1 MKPSHQPDRRR
12 ASLPAILL
20 VLALVLAPFGLAPGH
35 ASATGSNYYV
45 NSASGNDG
53 NSGTSS
59 SSPWKTL
66 APVNGRSFG
75 AGDVINLARGSSWTG
90 GGGNT
95 ATLTINGSG
104 ASGSPIT
111 LQPYGSGAAP
121 LLRNPSTGYSQGVL
135 VKGSWVVVQGLL
147 VREAREAGIKLQAG
161 ADHVVVQDNEVTASG
176 AGVQTDS
183 QYNLITRNYLHDL
196 TMVVNTPGGDDDYGA
211 SGVLVKG
218 PNNEVSYNRIVNCKA
233 PSSDYGSDGSA
244 VEFYNTVD
252 NSSIHHN
259 YSLNALSFNE
269 IGGGS
274 ARNVKIAY
282 NLIVGSSPVEVIHA
296 SDGFASVV
304 SNLQFANNTIVN
316 TAGSYS
322 AFWIGGSLS
331 GASALVMRNNIF
343 YGAYQILMDSSSAFT
358 HDHNLFNLTGGG
370 RLNFNLGTGERQVDP
385 LFANLG
391 GADYQLQ
398 SASPAI
404 NTGASP
410 LLYGTDYDGC
420 AVPSGAGPDIGA
432 YEYGGA
438 AAQPTP
444 TAPAPTATATQPPAS
459 GPAMIDNMEGYASDA
474 AIQGAWPVANG
485 TQISLA
491 RSTVNKLSGSYGMSY
506 AYTMGTNNYG
516 GVNHPFNTAANWS
529 GQAGL
534 AFYLKPDGSGRS
546 LHVQF
551 MEAAGEYWEKSLVLS
566 GTAATT
572 VYLPFSGFAHP
583 SWYGGGTEANGVV
596 DLGAIGQIAIF
607 VNQDGTPTGSGTI
620 YLDDIQARSGA
631 LSSPTPTPAP
641 TQPAPTQPPAPTAT
655 AAPTQPPAPTAT
667 PAPSNLID
675 NGSFESNQSQWTLK
689 LTDPAA
695 GRLSRDNHAACDGR
709 SSAKVAISK
718 SSTDWHL
725 QLRQDNLTL
734 VAGRQY
740 TVSFCA
746 RASANRSIGF
756 VVQQMNDPYTPYSE
770 QSASL
775 NDAWQTF
782 SYTFAP
788 GQDDSVFLG
797 FNLAGDTG
805 TVWIDGVSLK

>member
-1 MKPSHQPDRRR
+1 MKETYLSGQQRDFWL
-12 ASLPAILL
+12 ALAF

-438 AAQPTP
+438 AQPPPGPTP
-444 TAPAPTATATQPPAS
+444 PP
-459 GPAMIDNMEGYASDA
+459 
-474 AIQGAWPVANG
+474 
-485 TQISLA
+485 
-491 RSTVNKLSGSYGMSY
+491 
-506 AYTMGTNNYG
+506 
-516 GVNHPFNTAANWS
+516 
-529 GQAGL
+529 
-534 AFYLKPDGSGRS
+534 
-546 LHVQF
+546 
-551 MEAAGEYWEKSLVLS
+551 
-566 GTAATT
+566 
-572 VYLPFSGFAHP
+572 
-583 SWYGGGTEANGVV
+583 
-596 DLGAIGQIAIF
+596 
-607 VNQDGTPTGSGTI
+607 
-620 YLDDIQARSGA
+620 
-631 LSSPTPTPAP
+631 PTPTPAP
-641 TQPAPTQPPAPTAT
+641 PPTSGEMLQ
-655 AAPTQPPAPTAT
+655 
-667 PAPSNLID
+667 
-675 NGSFESNQSQWTLK
+675 NGSFENSTGPWILQLNPGSNASLAVDSGSKMVGSSSARLSNLTG
-689 LTDPAA
+689 TDPNFTHYIQF
-695 GRLSRDNHAACDGR
+695 RQDNVNVSGGKKYELVFYAR
-709 SSAKVAISK
+709 SSANR
-718 SSTDWHL
+718 TL
-725 QLRQDNLTL
+725 QAVVQKEGTPYTIYGDQTVNLTT
-734 VAGRQY
+734 G
-740 TVSFCA
+740 
-746 RASANRSIGF
+746 
-756 VVQQMNDPYTPYSE
+756 
-770 QSASL
+770 
-775 NDAWQTF
+775 WQRF
-782 SYTFAP
+782 SYIFTSSPSDVVFA
-788 GQDDSVFLG
+788 G
-797 FNLAGDTG
+797 FNLAGSSAS
-805 TVWIDGVSLK
+805 VWLDGVSLHAAPSGQMIRRAFLPMIKTNQK